1 MPKLIISNED
11 KQDFLLGQ
19 INSEQLIAAAIDEG
33 FVDQQQIRSI
43 YNVMATAMFSA
54 WRLLELPDELFDLI
68 CKGDTK
74 GRDEFLAYV
83 FAKEKSA
90 FTSEQISDKE
100 KALISILCGWVTGTV
115 GMGYVLGTAFQRDV
129 ESQGKEAPVKEV

>member
-11 KQDFLLGQ
+11 KLDFLSDQ
-19 INSEQLIAAAIDEG
+19 INSEMLIAACVENGLIDE
-33 FVDQQQIRSI
+33 QQIRSI
-43 YNVMATAMFSA
+43 HNVMATAMFSA
-54 WRLLELPDELFDLI
+54 WRLLELPDQIFDCI

-83 FAKEKSA
+83 MAREKSV
-90 FTSEQISDKE
+90 FGNERITDKE

-115 GMGYVLGTAFQRDV
+115 AMGYLLGASFQRDD
-129 ESQGKEAPVKEV
+129 ESQGQEAPVVKV